1 MRYNLKSL
9 DQESVKILYQH
20 KLNEKLIQENF
31 INVEQY
37 YKYVEGSIYETAE
50 EALGKYEFSK
60 RQKPYWWG
68 KEIEELIKEKRRKYL
83 NFLNTKTDHD
93 KVMY

>member
-1 MRYNLKSL
+1 MRFNLKSL

-31 INVEQY
+31 MNVEQY

-50 EALGKYEFSK
+50 EALGKFSK
-60 RQKPYWWG
+60 RQKPYW
-68 KEIEELIKEKRRKYL
+68 
-83 NFLNTKTDHD
+83 
-93 KVMY
+93 

>member
-1 MRYNLKSL
+1 MKRQQMRYNLKSL

-31 INVEQY
+31 INVEHY
-37 YKYVEGSIYETAE
+37 YKYVEGSIYKTAE

-60 RQKPYWWG
+60 RQKPYW
-68 KEIEELIKEKRRKYL
+68 
-83 NFLNTKTDHD
+83 
-93 KVMY
+93 